1 MFQLT
6 KSIDALW
13 AHASERNKIK
23 FFNKRHRDQSL
34 LVAVAHLRS
43 HAAARRGSAAIQ
55 RLRHGKI
62 MARARQAGSARVRP
76 WSGVPAGY
84 RAFKSFKSS
93 VAATGSAYPRRRTPP
108 EHTVSP
114 SSPAARDAAKPA
126 GKSKGQ
132 EDELAQL
139 RKQLA
144 RVTSDLEKIASSIF
158 DKEIPS
164 IQEDLLE
171 LVLESCYTMILTV
184 MEQPGVL
191 V

>member
-62 MARARQAGSARVRP
+62 MARARQAGSARFRP
-76 WSGVPAGY
+76 WSGAPAGY
-84 RAFKSFKSS
+84 RSFKSFKSS
-93 VAATGSAYPRRRTPP
+93 VATVEPAYTRRKTAS
-108 EHTVSP
+108 EHTISP
-114 SSPAARDAAKPA
+114 SSPAARDAAKLA
-126 GKSKGQ
+126 GKSKVH

-139 RKQLA
+139 RRQLA
-144 RVTSDLEKIASSIF
+144 RVTTNPILCCSLASLPPV
-158 DKEIPS
+158 DCE
-164 IQEDLLE
+164 
-171 LVLESCYTMILTV
+171 
-184 MEQPGVL
+184 
-191 V
+191 